1 MCCLLLP
8 LLLFPAM
15 AKGRVAAVPE
25 GTFIA
30 MLL

>member
-1 MCCLLLP
+1 MCCLLLA

-15 AKGRVAAVPE
+15 AKGRVAVVAE